1 MGHVA
6 ATELTLSRR
15 RGLRPRDTWQRRSSP
30 QHGGEVWG
38 RSTHDSAGVNLCKEV
53 WSTVTAY
60 VACGVP
66 GLQGTDKLE
75 QMFIEGETFLLFN

>member
-38 RSTHDSAGVNLCKEV
+38 RSTHGSAGVNLCKEV